1 MAKKE
6 KLLLKILHAK
16 QDFNINF
23 KDLCS
28 LLKSMGFNERIKGS
42 RHIFSREDIIEIVN
56 IQPKKKLS
64 KPYQVKQIRNLII
77 KYKLGDIDND

>member
-1 MAKKE
+1 MAKKV
-6 KLLLKILHAK
+6 KLLLKLLQAK

-42 RHIFSREDIIEIVN
+42 HHIFSREEIIEIVN

-77 KYKLGDIDND
+77 KYKLGDTVND

>member
-6 KLLLKILHAK
+6 KLLLKILQAK
-16 QDFNINF
+16 QDYNINF
-23 KDLCS
+23 KELCS
-28 LLKSMGFNERIKGS
+28 LLKSMGFKERIKGS
-42 RHIFSREDIIEIVN
+42 HHIFSRENIIEIVN

-77 KYKLGDIDND
+77 KYKIGDINND